1 MTINRRDEKMPAKQ
15 NRVAKNVR
23 FKGSVKDAENS
34 MPLMNVNIYIP
45 ELGIG
50 TSTDENG
57 LFSIVLPTGNYSCRM
72 SYIGYGTHTEKINI
86 RQETQQEFMLQSD
99 TKLDEVVVLAN
110 KKDENVSRT
119 NMGVEKLTMNEI
131 KRMPALMGEVDVIK
145 AIQLLPGVQATA
157 EGRNNFV

>member
-1 MTINRRDEKMPAKQ
+1 
-15 NRVAKNVR
+15 
-23 FKGSVKDAENS
+23 
-34 MPLMNVNIYIP
+34 
-45 ELGIG
+45 
-50 TSTDENG
+50 
-57 LFSIVLPTGNYSCRM
+57 M
-72 SYIGYGTHTEKINI
+72 SYIGYGTRTEKINI

-157 EGRNNFV
+157 EGGSGYSVSGGSADQNLIVLDNATVYNASHMFGFFSVFNNDVVDM